1 MRIIDYI
8 PTGHNNAVTRETL
21 RSLTRLNDRKIRDL
35 IAEANKSAPD
45 DVLIINMQ
53 DGKGYFRPA
62 PDEKYLVR
70 SWRAQMRSRAN
81 ENGEGADAADRYL
94 KAVNATRRSRTEE
107 SNIDGQMDI
116 FDFFLGGLH
125 EG

>member
-45 DVLIINMQ
+45 DVLIINLQ
-53 DGKGYFRPA
+53 DGMRYFRPA
-62 PDEKYLVR
+62 PDEDYLVR
-70 SWRAQMRSRAN
+70 VWRMQEKARGLSVD
-81 ENGEGADAADRYL
+81 ESVEAADRYL
-94 KAVNATRRSRTEE
+94 GRGKQKKKKTVDELTENQI
-107 SNIDGQMDI
+107 SL
-116 FDFFLGGLH
+116 FDLL
-125 EG
+125 

>member
-45 DVLIINMQ
+45 DVLIINLQ
-53 DGKGYFRPA
+53 DGMGYFRPV
-62 PDEKYLVR
+62 PDEDYLVR
-70 SWRAQMRSRAN
+70 VWRMQEKARGLSVD
-81 ENGEGADAADRYL
+81 ESVEAADRYL
-94 KAVNATRRSRTEE
+94 GRMKRKKKKATDELTENQI
-107 SNIDGQMDI
+107 SL
-116 FDFFLGGLH
+116 FDFMK
-125 EG
+125 

>member
-53 DGKGYFRPA
+53 DGMGCFRPA
-62 PDEKYLVR
+62 PDEDYLVR
-70 SWRAQMRSRAN
+70 VWKMQEKARGLSVDESVEAAERYLGRGKRKKKK
-81 ENGEGADAADRYL
+81 AADEL
-94 KAVNATRRSRTEE
+94 TENQI
-107 SNIDGQMDI
+107 SL
-116 FDFFLGGLH
+116 FDFMK
-125 EG
+125 